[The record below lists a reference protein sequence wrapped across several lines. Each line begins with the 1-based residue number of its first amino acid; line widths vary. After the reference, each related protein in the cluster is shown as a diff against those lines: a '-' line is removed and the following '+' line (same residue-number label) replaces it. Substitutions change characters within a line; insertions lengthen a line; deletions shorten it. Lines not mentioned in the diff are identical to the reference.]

1 VSVKNLSKTEIRMLI
16 FGADHKVIPKNEME
30 RKALVR
36 RASLYLREKNRLAYK
51 ELVQDE

>member
-1 VSVKNLSKTEIRMLI
+1 MSVKNLSKTEIRMLI
-16 FGADHKVIPKNEME
+16 FGEDHKVIPKNEME

>member
-1 VSVKNLSKTEIRMLI
+1 MLI
-16 FGADHKVIPKNEME
+16 FGADHKVIQKNEME

-51 ELVQDE
+51 ELVTR